1 VSKVPPPV
9 LGFNN
14 NVRHRGRIFHI
25 QTEDSGVRFSR
36 VVTHLF
42 ADGGRIIKTAKTDYK
57 EHCEKHD
64 VATIVRAIMKEQHR
78 AMFSALRAGTLDVVL
93 ERAIGPLSEAPP
105 KAVSRPP
112 PPNGAPRRAESV
124 KPRPPTRETERPR
137 RRFPSNPALQGV
149 APAVAPPS
157 AEGFELDVATLE
169 QLPAPSRSQPPP
181 RPRKSNAPPRNRSR
195 PPAARPGSLPQ
206 RPPAQ
211 FANAPEARARSI
223 FGDEAISEQTLDE
236 VILSYLA
243 EDLDGSQE

>member
-1 VSKVPPPV
+1 VRVWPVSKVPPPV

-25 QTEDSGVRFSR
+25 QTEDSGVKFSR

-42 ADGGRIIKTAKTDYK
+42 ADGGRIIKTAKTDYT
-57 EHCEKHD
+57 EHSAKPD
-64 VATIVRAIMKEQHR
+64 VSTIVRSIMKEQHR
-78 AMFSALRAGTLDVVL
+78 AMFTALRGGQLDALL
-93 ERAIGPLSEAPP
+93 ERAIGPLSEIPVRASRTPP
-105 KAVSRPP
+105 ARQSVRPKPASAGSVPP
-112 PPNGAPRRAESV
+112 PPARR
-124 KPRPPTRETERPR
+124 KTL
-137 RRFPSNPALQGV
+137 SNPALHGV
-149 APAVAPPS
+149 AAAVVPPAPG
-157 AEGFELDVATLE
+157 EIELDVATLE
-169 QLPAPSRSQPPP
+169 ALPPPSRPPPPPATRPRAAPPP
-181 RPRKSNAPPRNRSR
+181 RRSR
-195 PPAARPGSLPQ
+195 PPQA

>member
-1 VSKVPPPV
+1 
-9 LGFNN
+9 
-14 NVRHRGRIFHI
+14 
-25 QTEDSGVRFSR
+25 VRFSR

-64 VATIVRAIMKEQHR
+64 VSTIVRAIMKEQHR
-78 AMFSALRAGTLDVVL
+78 AMFSALRAGTLDIVL
-93 ERAIGPLSEAPP
+93 EKAIGPLSEAPP
-105 KAVSRPP
+105 KSLSRPP
-112 PPNGAPRRAESV
+112 PPVNGSPRRAESV
-124 KPRPPTRETERPR
+124 RPRPPPARETERPR

-169 QLPAPSRSQPPP
+169 QLPATPRSQPPP

-195 PPAARPGSLPQ
+195 PPGPRPGSPQ

-243 EDLDGSQE
+243 EDLDGSSE